1 MGGMGWSELIIVFG
15 LVLLLF
21 GAKRIPELARSLGK
35 AKREFQKAQKDI
47 FDNDSTKE
55 NCTTSSIQK
64 DIIPEQ
70 QKDLS
75 KSDSSLDKTSSSE

>member
-47 FDNDSTKE
+47 FDDSTKE
-55 NCTTSSIQK
+55 NCTASSIQK

-75 KSDSSLDKTSSSE
+75 KSDSSLDKTPSSE